1 MEPYKRVF
9 PDLKRFREPQIIT
22 LQEPFESVGLERTSC
37 SEHVYCSSSLPLK
50 FFFLRL
56 SKGICR
62 NVCVFSLMSNSSL
75 ICSRVSLCAFRRTD
89 KAEFSGCSAHENSN
103 GQATFENPMYNTNT
117 KSIEGKVVRFDPSLN
132 TVCTM
137 V

>member
-1 MEPYKRVF
+1 MCAFF
-9 PDLKRFREPQIIT
+9 P
-22 LQEPFESVGLERTSC
+22 
-37 SEHVYCSSSLPLK
+37 
-50 FFFLRL
+50 
-56 SKGICR
+56 
-62 NVCVFSLMSNSSL
+62 LMSNSSL

>member
-1 MEPYKRVF
+1 MEN
-9 PDLKRFREPQIIT
+9 L
-22 LQEPFESVGLERTSC
+22 
-37 SEHVYCSSSLPLK
+37 
-50 FFFLRL
+50 L
-56 SKGICR
+56 S
-62 NVCVFSLMSNSSL
+62 VFS
-75 ICSRVSLCAFRRTD
+75 CGSLCAFRRTD

-103 GQATFENPMYNTNT
+103 GQATFENPMYNTNA